1 MTSARMRDDGPPTI
15 VWDVDDVLNDLMRR
29 WLEDGW
35 RAARPSCLT
44 TWEQVAENPPHR
56 LLGTTLDAY
65 LDSLDGYRLATA
77 AGLDPDPLVLDWF
90 ERNGADYRHIALTAV
105 PLAAAHVSAGWVM
118 RHFGRWVRAFAVAPS
133 TRAQP
138 GGGDAAMSKADV
150 VSWLG
155 GADLFIDDNPRHVDA
170 ARAAGATAIL
180 VPRPWNG
187 APGTTASALAELT
200 TAAQAAAVRL
210 APRAT

>member
-1 MTSARMRDDGPPTI
+1 MSGAHTSRPGPPTI

-35 RAARPSCLT
+35 RATRPSCAT

-56 LLGTTLDAY
+56 LLDTSLDAY
-65 LDSLDGYRLATA
+65 LDSLDEYRLAVA
-77 AGLDPDPLVLDWF
+77 AALEPDPLVLDWF
-90 ERNGADYRHIALTAV
+90 ERHGPNYRHSALTAV
-105 PLAAAHVSAGWVM
+105 PLSAAHVSAGWVM

-133 TRAQP
+133 TRASSARAS
-138 GGGDAAMSKADV
+138 GDMSKADV

-170 ARAAGATAIL
+170 ARAAGATAVL

-200 TAAQAAAVRL
+200 IAARAAAVRL
-210 APRAT
+210 ATRAT